1 MPKKSIHKLN
11 KLLFATFFIAAQ
23 AINTPATAENTS
35 KNTPKNTHYCKNMA
49 SHLPGVSQKLC
60 LQADLVDKGARSV
73 KGVPLLKRDV
83 ITVNSETRQMW
94 LDLLR
99 WMGELVKP
107 EEVSPAWL
115 SKNPMKKL
123 VKKG

>member
-11 KLLFATFFIAAQ
+11 KLIFATFFIAAQ

-35 KNTPKNTHYCKNMA
+35 KNTPKNTPYCKNMA
-49 SHLPGVSQKLC
+49 QHLPGVSQSLC
-60 LQADLVDKGARSV
+60 LQADLVDTGARSV

-94 LDLLR
+94 LYLLR
-99 WMGELVKP
+99 LMGERVKP

-115 SKNPMKKL
+115 SKNPMKNP
-123 VKKG
+123 